1 MLITNKPL
9 MQPENQLLGA
19 LPPDIYE
26 RLASVRE
33 GLGIGDWGLGTGEGV
48 KEKGGRGKGEGKQEA
63 GEKLLIP
70 ITHYQMTN
78 DK

>member
-48 KEKGGRGKGEGKQEA
+48 KEKGGRGEGGRETGSRGEIA
-63 GEKLLIP
+63 DSNYPLP
-70 ITHYQMTN
+70 N